1 MPPRRPG
8 ADGAS
13 HPLDADDMAIGKND
27 STHRNQAGQSDGIGV
42 PMESWLRLFG
52 RFLRFGALA
61 WGGPVA
67 QIAMIRHE
75 LVDEERWISSAH
87 FNRVLAV
94 YQVLPGPEAHEL
106 CVYFGML
113 ARGRWGGVLAG
124 LGFMLPGFVLMF
136 ALSWAYVRYGL
147 QAQGIAAVMAAAQVA
162 VAALIVRAVVRIGGH
177 VVTDLWLWGIMAGA
191 TAAQLA
197 GIHFGIILS
206 VGGLIYLLAC
216 RRLHRLACA
225 AVALA
230 VIGIVSYAT
239 AMRGLIGFEALRG
252 ETTAIEIAR
261 HDSMPLLALFWSGLK
276 AGLLTFGGA
285 YTVIPFL
292 QRDAVT
298 QGAWMS
304 NTQFLDGLALS
315 GLLPAPLIIFST
327 FVGYL
332 GGGPWGAVVMTAGI
346 FLPAFA
352 FTLIGH
358 DVLERWV
365 HQPRIRQFLEG
376 VTAGVVGLIAATTLA
391 LLRVSLTGPEAVI
404 LFVLVLAVLFAS
416 KARMVIPAVIA
427 AAALWGF
434 LSPGFGQ

>member
-1 MPPRRPG
+1 MATDSDATVREPDDRSTECHVVPRETWP
-8 ADGAS
+8 
-13 HPLDADDMAIGKND
+13 
-27 STHRNQAGQSDGIGV
+27 
-42 PMESWLRLFG
+42 RLFL

-67 QIAMIRHE
+67 QIAMIRQE

-106 CVYFGML
+106 CVYFGMRS
-113 ARGRWGGVLAG
+113 RGRLGGVIAG

-136 ALSWAYVRYGL
+136 ILSWVYVRYGL
-147 QAQGIAAVMAAAQVA
+147 QAQGIAAVLATVQVA

-177 VVTDLWLWGIMAGA
+177 VVTDRWLWGIAIVA

-197 GIHFGIILS
+197 GVHFGIILS
-206 VGGLIYLLAC
+206 LAGLVYSLA
-216 RRLHRLACA
+216 RRQLRIMAWALVVV
-225 AVALA
+225 AVA
-230 VIGIVSYAT
+230 GIASYVVS
-239 AMRGLIGFEALRG
+239 MEGLPGFGALSASVAPTD
-252 ETTAIEIAR
+252 TTLR
-261 HDSMPLLALFWSGLK
+261 DGMPLLALFWSGLK

-298 QGAWMS
+298 RGAWMS

-332 GGGPWGAVVMTAGI
+332 GGGPSGAVVITIGI

-358 DVLERWV
+358 DVLEELV
-365 HQPRIRQFLEG
+365 HQPRIQVFLEG
-376 VTAGVVGLIAATTLA
+376 VTAGVVGLIAGTTLA
-391 LLRVSLTGPEAVI
+391 LLKISLTGLEAIV
-404 LFVLVLAVLFAS
+404 LFALVLAVLFLS
-416 KARMVIPAVIA
+416 KARFVTPGVIA
-427 AAALWGF
+427 AAAVWG
-434 LSPGFGQ
+434 LISLTLGQQ